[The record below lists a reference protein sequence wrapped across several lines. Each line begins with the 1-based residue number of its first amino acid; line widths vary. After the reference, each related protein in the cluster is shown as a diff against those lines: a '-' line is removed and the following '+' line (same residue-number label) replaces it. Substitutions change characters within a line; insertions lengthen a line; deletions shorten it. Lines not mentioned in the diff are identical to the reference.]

1 MSRYLKEGTVSHIF
15 KPAAHL
21 ILGLLLL
28 GTPFLVM
35 AQEGAGEDVVIG
47 TYHKLPSKIL
57 KEERTLLVHLPRS
70 YPGSSLDYPVLYMLY
85 GDHVTTYFAE
95 AVAVLDRLGPTA
107 RIPEMLLVA
116 ITNTDRYRDLLPLS
130 PDGRPTGIENFVRFF
145 REELIPYVE
154 SRYRVKDYRVVL
166 GPQAGANFVM
176 YTFFKHPDLFQA
188 AVINHP
194 FRWRGGRDLILQM
207 AQGVLPSL
215 KSSKRFL
222 SITYEDS
229 DELARE
235 GIAYIDRFA
244 ALVRDLD
251 LPDFRLHLN
260 YIQDNDEFIQPLGL
274 RRGLKAMFQDYS
286 FPEDKE
292 VNGLVDIQDFYRGLS
307 AVYGFPV
314 DPPEHVLSMQTYGLL
329 NRGKR
334 AEALEVVKYVQANY
348 PRSANAYMILA
359 NLYQQDG
366 ELESA
371 LDALRKM
378 VEILPSDVGMI
389 ESRIETLERRVSSSA
404 AYAVEKVI
412 RRAGVAAGLERFRM
426 LRAESASDLYF
437 DEREFNELGYRLL
450 GAGDSE
456 AAIEIFQLNVE
467 LFPESANVYDSLAE
481 AYMKS
486 GQTDQAVRYYE
497 KSLEL
502 DPDNQ
507 NARNMLKKLRRVI
520 RP

>member
-1 MSRYLKEGTVSHIF
+1 MSHIF

-21 ILGLLLL
+21 FLGLLLL
-28 GTPFLVM
+28 GTAPVAT
-35 AQEGAGEDVVIG
+35 AQEGAGEGVVIG
-47 TYHKLPSKIL
+47 TYHKLRSKIL
-57 KEERTLLVHLPRS
+57 NEERTLLVHLPRS
-70 YPGSSLDYPVLYMLY
+70 YHGTSLGYPVLFMLY

-95 AVAVLDRLGPTA
+95 AVAVLDRLGPTG

-116 ITNTDRYRDLLPLS
+116 ITNTDRYRDLLPLQ

-145 REELIPYVE
+145 QEELVPYVE
-154 SRYRVKDYRVVL
+154 SHYRVKDYRVVL

-176 YTFFKHPDLFQA
+176 HTFFKHPDLFQA

-194 FRWRGGRDLILQM
+194 FRWRGGRDLILQTS
-207 AQGVLPSL
+207 QDVLPGL
-215 KSSKRFL
+215 KSYKRFL

-229 DELARE
+229 DELAKE

-244 ALVRDLD
+244 ALVRELD
-251 LPDFRLHLN
+251 LTDFRLHLN
-260 YIQDNDEFIQPLGL
+260 YIKDNDEFIQPLGL
-274 RRGLKAMFQDYS
+274 RAGLKAMFQDYP
-286 FPEDKE
+286 FPENRE
-292 VNGLVDIQDFYRGLS
+292 VNGLDDIQDFYRGLS

-334 AEALEVVKYVQANY
+334 AEALDVVKYLQANY

-366 ELESA
+366 DLEKA
-371 LDALRKM
+371 LEAYRKM

-389 ESRIETLERRVSSSA
+389 QSRIETLERRVSSSA
-404 AYAVEKVI
+404 AYAVEKEI
-412 RRAGVAAGLERFRM
+412 RRGRIAAGLARFRA
-426 LRAESASDLYF
+426 LRSDPDSDFYF

-450 GAGDSE
+450 GAGDSD
-456 AAIEIFQLNVE
+456 AAIEIFKLNVE

-486 GQTDQAVRYYE
+486 GRMEPAIRNYE
-497 KSLEL
+497 ISLEL
-502 DPDNQ
+502 DPENQ
-507 NARNMLKKLRRVI
+507 NARDMLKKLRRSM
-520 RP
+520 RPSNSPL